1 MKIQSK
7 AIERVASATIDGPKL
22 AQLFEMMAEQANAAG
37 GVCNNYTIDYE
48 HADQEVDTETWI
60 PQIVL
65 VLRPAQQ

>member
-1 MKIQSK
+1 
-7 AIERVASATIDGPKL
+7 
-22 AQLFEMMAEQANAAG
+22 MADQANSAG

-48 HADQEVDTETWI
+48 HADQEVDNETWI